1 MQVDVINTSKEKVST
16 IELPDEVFAAE
27 VNEALMWEQVKAQRA
42 SRRRGTHSTKTRANV
57 RGGGAKPFK
66 QKGTGNARQGT
77 SRSPLNRGG
86 GVIFGPSPKYYFKKV
101 NAKTKQLA
109 FKCVLSE
116 KVKNDALKV
125 ADSIDLKTGKT
136 KDFVQFLTSNKL
148 DSQKITIVV
157 STVNE
162 NLMLASRNIQY
173 VKVVKASSCSV
184 ADLMNND
191 TLLLDASAL
200 AVMSDRFGDKK

>member
-1 MQVDVINTSKEKVST
+1 MKIKSIDNSKDYSLSDSVFKVPMNDQAVYQCVIA
-16 IELPDEVFAAE
+16 ELTNAR
-27 VNEALMWEQVKAQRA
+27 Q
-42 SRRRGTHSTKTRANV
+42 GTRSTKNRSLV
-57 RGGGAKPFK
+57 SGGGKKPFK

-86 GVIFGPSPKYYFKKV
+86 GVIFGPSPKYYFKTV

-109 FKCVLSE
+109 FTCVLSE

>member
-1 MQVDVINTSKEKVST
+1 MKIKSINSSKDYSLSDSVFKVAMNDQAVYQCVIA
-16 IELPDEVFAAE
+16 ELTNAR
-27 VNEALMWEQVKAQRA
+27 Q
-42 SRRRGTHSTKTRANV
+42 GTRSTKNRSLV
-57 RGGGAKPFK
+57 SGGGKKPFK

-125 ADSIDLKTGKT
+125 IDSIDLKTSKT
-136 KDFVQFLTSNKL
+136 KDFVGFLKTNSLADK
-148 DSQKITIVV
+148 KITIVV
-157 STVNE
+157 SEVGK
-162 NLMLASRNIQY
+162 NLELSSRNIEH

-191 TLLLDASAL
+191 ALLLDASAL
-200 AVMSDRFGDKK
+200 TLISERFGDKK